1 MNTTTEEE
9 EIESKDSQGGGRY
22 HRHLIRTAENICLG
36 ITANSDF
43 ERKTLLDATRER
55 CCCDSLPS
63 ELLAR
68 IFALVTESAWKNCLQ
83 ATPSVMEMS
92 SFAGRGLNAS
102 DGHGAVEDQ
111 QIDGSFSHSEP
122 SLCEYYT

>member
-55 CCCDSLPS
+55 CCCDSPTFGTPGSDLRASHGVCVEKRPS
-63 ELLAR
+63 GYPERNGDELVR
-68 IFALVTESAWKNCLQ
+68 RT
-83 ATPSVMEMS
+83 
-92 SFAGRGLNAS
+92 R
-102 DGHGAVEDQ
+102 VERQ
-111 QIDGSFSHSEP
+111 
-122 SLCEYYT
+122 